1 MESGQQVL
9 DAVLEYFRSGFYSVN
24 GVKGLLIAIFAAY
37 YLHEWRR
44 IFVVALSA
52 VAVHVVLDVLIPVI
66 SQSARFELP
75 PIVEVSYWQGLLR
88 LYAGYLIVISVFFL
102 IKRLLRAGRH

>member
-24 GVKGLLIAIFAAY
+24 GVKGLLIAILGAY

-44 IFVVALSA
+44 VFVIALGAVAL
-52 VAVHVVLDVLIPVI
+52 HVVLDVLIPIIVR
-66 SQSARFELP
+66 SGPFALP
-75 PIVEVSYWQGLLR
+75 PIVEPSYWQMLLK

-102 IKRLLRAGRH
+102 VKRLLRGGRH